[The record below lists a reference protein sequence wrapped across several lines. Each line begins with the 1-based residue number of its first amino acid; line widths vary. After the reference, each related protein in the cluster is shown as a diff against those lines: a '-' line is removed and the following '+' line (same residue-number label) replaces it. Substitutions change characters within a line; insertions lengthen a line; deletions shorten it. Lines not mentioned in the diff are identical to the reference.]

1 MFKSVLLALKPS
13 ASQHYVIEY
22 SVALARK
29 MGAELTACV
38 VIDVEQIAPPESVP
52 IGGGAFKRERDE
64 ELIALARV
72 TSDKAMAACQAA
84 ATAAG
89 VACRTEQFEGD
100 VVEVLTRQVHEH
112 DLLIVGHAAS
122 DETGNEALH
131 FRILKSVPRP
141 AIVFPK
147 RVPTGETVLVAYD
160 GSLRSARTLA
170 SFAYSGLGV
179 GRTVRVVTSN
189 ADVQQ
194 SVEHCEAACRFLR
207 RHDLVVEPHPE
218 TLEGS
223 FAKQLMTLAADCS
236 AGLLV
241 MGAFGQSAV
250 RQFFFGSTTQTVL
263 HELPLPVFIDH

>member
-13 ASQHYVIEY
+13 PSQHYVIEY
-22 SVALARK
+22 AVALARR
-29 MGAELTACV
+29 MGAQLTACA

-64 ELIALARV
+64 ELVALARV
-72 TSDKAMAACQAA
+72 ESDKAMTACQTA

-89 VACRTEQFEGD
+89 

-131 FRILKSVPRP
+131 YRILKSVPRP

-147 RVPTGETVLVAYD
+147 RVPTGDTVLVAYD

-179 GRTVRVVTSN
+179 GRTVRVVTCN

-194 SVEHCEAACRFLR
+194 SVAHCEAACRFLR

-223 FAKQLMTLAADCS
+223 FAKQLMALAADCS

-250 RQFFFGSTTQTVL
+250 REFFFGSTTQTVL